1 MKVDSNVDSDMN
13 TIASRAKELEEI
25 GYSGLRIAELNH
37 DPFMPLAIAASKTDS
52 IELITSV
59 AVAFSRNPMSMATL
73 AHDLNAFSNGTKVK
87 KVRIVVLTTKYML
100 HGTTIKYTKICNEI

>member
-1 MKVDSNVDSDMN
+1 MKVDSNVETDMN

-37 DPFMPLAIAASKTDS
+37 DPFMPLAIAAGNTDS

-73 AHDLNAFSNGTKVK
+73 AHDLNAFSK
-87 KVRIVVLTTKYML
+87 
-100 HGTTIKYTKICNEI
+100 